1 MGVGRRKGKKE
12 GYSIRKGDIAIIPF
26 LFTNKQN
33 VVERERDFTWLCN
46 TYGQNNDSSDPIE
59 HTSIFFFFFF

>member
-12 GYSIRKGDIAIIPF
+12 GYNIRKGDIAIIPF

-33 VVERERDFTWLCN
+33 VVERERDFT
-46 TYGQNNDSSDPIE
+46 
-59 HTSIFFFFFF
+59 